1 MRDTP
6 GVRATMLL
14 ADAVQEAGG
23 KLFVLGGGWSIRRG
37 GGPFQMALAIKLEIP
52 WTAANVGHRVLA
64 ELLTQDGAPAMVGG
78 KPVRVEGNIEVGR
91 PPGIPAGTALDAP
104 MALTINGIELPPGG
118 YRWQLSVDDDIV
130 AEASFLVMG

>member
-1 MRDTP
+1 
-6 GVRATMLL
+6 MLL

-37 GGPFQMALAIKLEIP
+37 SGPFQMALAIKLEIP
-52 WTAANVGHRVLA
+52 WSEANVAHAVLA
-64 ELLTQDGAPAMVGG
+64 ELLTQDGAPATAGG
-78 KPVRVEGNIEVGR
+78 NPVRIEGKVEVGR

-104 MALTINGIELPPGG
+104 MALTINGIQLDAGG
-118 YRWQLSVDDDIV
+118 YRWQLSVDGEVV